1 MNYPT
6 PFLRRRAIGR
16 MLPAFLAWLGAG
28 AASAQQ
34 LSAPPDV
41 PPVGDFVRHIK
52 TAEKEQLQTAIVRYL
67 KNGVLVDLVAVVHVA
82 DPNYFDTLNEQL
94 KPYDA
99 VLYELVGGAFQ
110 GREEREVADPAVEQ
124 IHAAQGLVQ
133 SLLGM
138 EYQTDG
144 IDYSAP
150 NFIHADVDWD
160 QYSRLMTSRNQSIAT
175 IFQRALAQAQEG
187 KIAGLPVDDESS
199 TAFLNNLMA
208 ALTQGDTGSLKRSIA
223 PFLAE
228 SESFI
233 KQLEGD
239 DGTVLVTERN
249 KVVMRKLTAEIN
261 RGHRNLA
268 VFFGAGHMPDLEQR
282 LIEEGFQRE
291 RGVWVPAW
299 EIVDTPPEKRVN
311 LFQQLL
317 SNPEVTQTL
326 MSTMQEIM
334 KQLDQPAV
342 AP

>member
-1 MNYPT
+1 
-6 PFLRRRAIGR
+6 
-16 MLPAFLAWLGAG
+16 
-28 AASAQQ
+28 
-34 LSAPPDV
+34 
-41 PPVGDFVRHIK
+41 
-52 TAEKEQLQTAIVRYL
+52 
-67 KNGVLVDLVAVVHVA
+67 
-82 DPNYFDTLNEQL
+82 
-94 KPYDA
+94 
-99 VLYELVGGAFQ
+99 
-110 GREEREVADPAVEQ
+110 
-124 IHAAQGLVQ
+124 
-133 SLLGM
+133 
-138 EYQTDG
+138 
-144 IDYSAP
+144 
-150 NFIHADVDWD
+150 
-160 QYSRLMTSRNQSIAT
+160 
-175 IFQRALAQAQEG
+175 
-187 KIAGLPVDDESS
+187 
-199 TAFLNNLMA
+199 MA